1 MNISMIVAMGKNRAI
16 GKDNNIPW
24 KLPAEQNY
32 FKETT
37 MGHAVV
43 TGRKNFESMGRA
55 LKGRRNIIITRN
67 RQYQAENCEIITST
81 EELMD
86 KFKASEE
93 EVFIIGGEEIY
104 RMFMPLANKLYI
116 TIIEEDFD
124 GDTFFPEI
132 NENDWIEMSSEP
144 GLTDTKNVYVYSY
157 KVYDRL
163 NRNYSLQ

>member
-1 MNISMIVAMGKNRAI
+1 MNISMIVAMGRNRVI
-16 GKDNNIPW
+16 GKQNEIPW

-32 FKETT
+32 FKEIT
-37 MGHAVV
+37 MGHTVV

-55 LKGRRNIIITRN
+55 LKGRRNIIITRDK
-67 RQYQAENCEIITST
+67 QYQAENCEIITSA
-81 EELMD
+81 EELID

-104 RMFMPLANKLYI
+104 KMFLPHSNKLYI

-132 NENDWIEMSSEP
+132 TENDWVEISSQP
-144 GLTDTKNVYVYSY
+144 GLTDQKNVYVYNY
-157 KVYDRL
+157 KVYERKDSK
-163 NRNYSLQ
+163 NTI